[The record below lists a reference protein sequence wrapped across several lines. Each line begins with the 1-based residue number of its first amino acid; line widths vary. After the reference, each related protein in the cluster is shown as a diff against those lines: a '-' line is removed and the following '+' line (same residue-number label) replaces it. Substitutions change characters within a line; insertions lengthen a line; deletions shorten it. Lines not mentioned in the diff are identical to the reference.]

1 MAVRV
6 EGWLRVGMA
15 EVAAVSGPGPAD
27 AEARALRALS
37 MAEALP
43 TAEPKSEETNASS
56 STASDAS
63 QTSTPMVSDRY
74 TKKTPGKSYL
84 RFESE
89 EEELEWIENNDFIRQ
104 MSPWLYFMASTL
116 SFVWAQSFYWWK
128 ALPDE
133 EQVCTRDSLG
143 NWFCEKGEVVPL
155 ILRSHPLK
163 GNLGN
168 KSTLVSWMLMFHT
181 ALSAIFTYLATLM
194 PRCLRRSANAGP
206 NPSEERI
213 GLLYIVAR
221 MLVMVALLCQWVHV
235 WLMDTKYKG
244 TCPLAILTIS
254 DLAFSLVADMCH

>member
-1 MAVRV
+1 
-6 EGWLRVGMA
+6 MA

-43 TAEPKSEETNASS
+43 TAEPKSEETNARS

-213 GLLYIVAR
+213 GLLYIVSR